1 VPNCLAALQKIASHH
16 RNKFDIPVIGITGSN
31 GKTIVKEW
39 LYQLLQPM
47 YRIVRSPRSFNSQ
60 IGVPLSVW
68 KMDDAHELAIFEAGI
83 STTHEME
90 HLTPIIKPTIG
101 VLTHMGPA
109 HAEGFKDTAE
119 KIKEKLQLFETVD
132 KFIYGKDQI
141 TGVDIE
147 GPVSIFKKSVTFY
160 SWSRTAPATLVV
172 TSEKIKGSRA
182 QLTLL
187 YAGELFEVEIPFT
200 DKASIDNA
208 VLCMLTLCAM
218 GKAFSYISRGIT
230 QLTAVDMRMQF
241 KKGINNCTFI

>member
-1 VPNCLAALQKIASHH
+1 MKYTANDIATILELPHTAVSSIVVEQLLTDSRRLVFASQTLFFALPGPRRDGHEFIESLYDQGVRCFVVDKQVDLVKFKTYCIHAIFFEVPNCLAALQKIATHH

-119 KIKEKLQLFETVD
+119 KIKEKLQLFVTVD

-141 TGVDIE
+141 KGVDIE
-147 GPVSIFKKSVTFY
+147 GPASIFKRSVTFY
-160 SWSRTAPATLVV
+160 S
-172 TSEKIKGSRA
+172 
-182 QLTLL
+182 
-187 YAGELFEVEIPFT
+187 
-200 DKASIDNA
+200 
-208 VLCMLTLCAM
+208 
-218 GKAFSYISRGIT
+218 
-230 QLTAVDMRMQF
+230 
-241 KKGINNCTFI
+241 